1 MEVGSG
7 SAEGVEPGGANAVPA
22 DAATGYALTVH
33 GAFWQSVGKK
43 RRSELV
49 GKFVARA
56 KAAGTGNTE
65 VAKALVRGFGVEVAD
80 FGTAAAVLA
89 GYEAYGW
96 MVSHWAG
103 PNSFFVPNQTERPDW
118 LK

>member
-1 MEVGSG
+1 MELGSG
-7 SAEGVEPGGANAVPA
+7 SAEGVGPGGANAVPA

-33 GAFWQSVGKK
+33 SAFWQSVGKK
-43 RRSELV
+43 RRSALV
-49 GKFVARA
+49 GKFMARA

-65 VAKALVRGFGVEVAD
+65 VAKALVRGFGAEVAD
-80 FGTAAAVLA
+80 FGAAVAILA
-89 GYEAYGW
+89 GYEAYSW
-96 MVSHWAG
+96 SVFSWAG